1 MELIGLIPAA
11 GQAARLAPLPCS
23 KEILPVTLGPLPGSA
38 ELRPKPAAVLLLER
52 MRAAGVRRAYVI
64 IRDGKWDIPRYL
76 GDGRIA
82 GVALS
87 YLMMDAPYGPPF
99 TLDQAYPF
107 VHDRVCVF
115 GFPDILFEPDTVYAR
130 LLDRLQGGDADVV
143 LALFPAHDSRVMDM
157 VEVDEGGAVR
167 SLWLKPPRTTLRDGW
182 ICAVWRPRFTAHL
195 HEQIRGLLPA
205 CGGHGATMPELTVGH
220 VLQSALH
227 AGLRIEGVRFGDGR
241 YVDIGTPAGLQQ
253 AWTEGLRTPAWRAA
267 EPGSEP
273 IS

>member
-11 GQAARLAPLPCS
+11 GQGARLAPLPCS
-23 KEILPVTLGPLPGSA
+23 KEILPVALGPLPGSG
-38 ELRPKPAAVLLLER
+38 ELRPKPSAVLLLER
-52 MRAAGVRRAYVI
+52 MRAAGVRRAYVV

-87 YLMMDAPYGPPF
+87 YLMMGAPYGPPF

-107 VHDRVCVF
+107 VRDDIVVF

-130 LLDRLQGGDADVV
+130 LVDRLQGGDADVV
-143 LALFPAHDSRVMDM
+143 LALFPAHDTRVMDM
-157 VEVDEGGAVR
+157 VEVDDEEVVR
-167 SLWLKPPRTTLRDGW
+167 SLWLKPPRTILRDAW
-182 ICAVWRPRFTAHL
+182 VCAVWRPRFTAHL

-205 CGGHGATMPELTVGH
+205 CGGHAAAMPELSVGH
-220 VLQSALH
+220 LLQSALH
-227 AGLRIEGVRFGDGR
+227 AGLRIEAVRFGDGR

-253 AWTEGLRTPAWRAA
+253 AWTAGIRMPACRTAEAA
-267 EPGSEP
+267 PETPP
-273 IS
+273 